1 MEQLK
6 CNIEFLIESSK
17 ILFSIINSY
26 AIKYLSWTNS
36 NFTKLF
42 RLVEKKI
49 RQKEPA
55 FDIINLETWRSKQK
69 AENISDFNFQ
79 MIKLS

>member
-6 CNIEFLIESSK
+6 CDIQFLIESSK
-17 ILFSIINSY
+17 ILFSIIISY
-26 AIKYLSWTNS
+26 AIKDLSWTNS
-36 NFTKLF
+36 NFSKLF

-69 AENISDFNFQ
+69 KIFQISIF
-79 MIKLS
+79 K

>member
-69 AENISDFNFQ
+69 KIFQISIF
-79 MIKLS
+79 K